1 MLMSTLQSSWVS
13 MCLMEAMKEYYD
25 RRAPEYDDWYLGTGL
40 YADRHRPGWEG
51 ELWEVERV
59 VAELPPTRTLDVG
72 CGTGFLTRFLRGD
85 VVGLD
90 QSERMVEIAAWR
102 VPGGRF
108 VVGDALALPFE
119 DGSFGR
125 LLTGHFYGHLN
136 PHERERFLTEARRVA
151 DEIVVID
158 SALRDGVEPEE
169 TQVRVLSDGS
179 RHEVHKRYLDPE
191 ALAEELGG
199 GRTLFSGTWFVVVGA
214 WLAGSNVRG
223 SG

>member
-1 MLMSTLQSSWVS
+1 MY
-13 MCLMEAMKEYYD
+13 EYYD

-40 YADRHRPGWEG
+40 YADRYRPGWEQ

-59 VAELPPTRTLDVG
+59 VAELTPARTLDVA
-72 CGTGFLTRFLRGD
+72 CGTGFLTRFLQGE
-85 VVGLD
+85 VLGLD

-108 VVGDALALPFE
+108 IVGDALSLPFE

-136 PHERERFLTEARRVA
+136 PQERERFLTEARRVA

-158 SALRDGVEPEE
+158 SALREE
-169 TQVRVLSDGS
+169 VWAEENQVRILSDGS
-179 RHEVHKRYLDPE
+179 RHEVYKRYFTGE

-199 GRTLFSGTWFVVVGA
+199 GEVLFSGTWFTAVSA
-214 WLAGSNVRG
+214 PLARPDMEN
-223 SG
+223 